1 MDEDHAGEVVC
12 EADDGVLAR
21 VGRGAALE
29 DVSVDNVEGPAAF
42 MVDEVALSRGV
53 ATELEASAELTV
65 ANEEL
70 DVLFHGRV
78 RAPGVP
84 LRNGFDGLPRARVAL
99 TAVELPTN
107 PEVEARG

>member
-29 DVSVDNVEGPAAF
+29 DVGVDNVEGPAAL
-42 MVDEVALSRGV
+42 VDEVSLSRGV

-70 DVLFHGRV
+70 DVLLHGRV
-78 RAPGVP
+78 RAPGVS
-84 LRNGFDGLPRARVAL
+84 LRDGLDGLPRARVAL
-99 TAVELPTN
+99 TAVELSTS